1 MAAVLGLRVA
11 WVNRPGHGG
20 GVGLLIVSK
29 KEGEDA
35 EQLLRRFTK
44 MVQRD
49 GVLQEARRR
58 RHFISRRE
66 KERQA
71 QRRAARRRRRIH

>member
-1 MAAVLGLRVA
+1 M
-11 WVNRPGHGG
+11 
-20 GVGLLIVSK
+20 LIVSK